1 MHRPVVRHPAPVDAR
16 TKARDLLH
24 PELAEHGNG
33 PGRGNKRVYI
43 INSFTGGG
51 TSEAYLIRRLKR
63 DRLDLHAKSA
73 PAGPL

>member
-1 MHRPVVRHPAPVDAR
+1 MVAWLVRRVAKEMKALRDAV
-16 TKARDLLH
+16 LY